1 MRTGVRQAVDGRRTR
16 SRGFTLIEVATSIL
30 LVTTIVLAAMCVRYL
45 VVKQARRGDA
55 YNTAGK
61 LGQMLLEGWRSAGL
75 PSSYN
80 PITRFAGQMTI
91 NPSTSTLAPPVPTGF
106 TPLPSRYH
114 VELDHVHYYVT
125 LAYINEDLINQQPPV
140 LHAVVGFRENYAAQS
155 VATGA
160 NYVYLTTY
168 K

>member
-1 MRTGVRQAVDGRRTR
+1 VRTGVRRAVDGRRTR

-61 LGQMLLEGWRSAGL
+61 LGQMLLEGWRSAGT
-75 PSSYN
+75 PNTYN
-80 PITRFAGQMTI
+80 PITRFAGQTAIVITTATM
-91 NPSTSTLAPPVPTGF
+91 APPAPSGF
-106 TPLPSRYH
+106 TTLGRYQ
-114 VELDHVHYYVT
+114 VVLDNVNYYVT
-125 LAYINEDLINQQPPV
+125 LAYINEDTMNQQPAV
-140 LHAVVGFRENYAAQS
+140 LHAVVGFQHNYQAQS